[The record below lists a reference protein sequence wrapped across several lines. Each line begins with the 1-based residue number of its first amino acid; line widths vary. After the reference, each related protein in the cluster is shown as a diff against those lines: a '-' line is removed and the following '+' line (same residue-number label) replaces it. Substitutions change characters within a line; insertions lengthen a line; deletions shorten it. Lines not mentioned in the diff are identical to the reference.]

1 MSLAAASGSISLYMG
16 VLFINGVSMLER
28 TGLPP
33 FVAGVWN
40 QLVLGTRR

>member
-1 MSLAAASGSISLYMG
+1 MSSAAASGWISLYMG
-16 VLFINGVSMLER
+16 VLFINGVSMSEG